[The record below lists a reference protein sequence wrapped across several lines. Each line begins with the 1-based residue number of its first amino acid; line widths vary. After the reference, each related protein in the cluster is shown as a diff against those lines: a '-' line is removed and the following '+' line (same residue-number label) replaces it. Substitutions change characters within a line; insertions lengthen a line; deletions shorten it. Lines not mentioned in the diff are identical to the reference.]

1 MVKRRV
7 VVPAFPS
14 ASLTSLIVTW
24 HSNLRS
30 CRWLLSPQPFPGRGV
45 AVGQGVAVGVFV
57 GVLVGG
63 TGVSVGVFVGVS
75 LATGPFTELDE
86 ARLRQPGAGVGTGAG
101 EALPAFA
108 NAETTVAAATAAA
121 NRR

>member
-1 MVKRRV
+1 LV
-7 VVPAFPS
+7 
-14 ASLTSLIVTW
+14 
-24 HSNLRS
+24 
-30 CRWLLSPQPFPGRGV
+30 GV
-45 AVGQGVAVGVFV
+45 SVGVLVGVFV
-57 GVLVGG
+57 GVSV
-63 TGVSVGVFVGVS
+63 GVSVGVFVGVS

-121 NRR
+121 NRRATTTSRILARLIPLASSSPRDQPKSRHVVA